1 LGWRKLAE
9 MPDPF
14 IAYVKT
20 MQPGDLA
27 GPIRTPN
34 GFHIIKLIE
43 IRGLGN
49 TSAPQHSQTITQA
62 HVRQILIKTN
72 PLLTDDQLKDRATNV
87 RDDIIAGEDF
97 AKAAEIDSQDPN
109 TATHGGDLGWVAPG
123 DLPAELDAVV
133 PQLKLNQISQPIK
146 SAQGWYLIEVIGR
159 RQQTLS
165 NKDYLTAEIRQMIY
179 KRKFNEAIQNWV
191 SQLRG
196 QSYIKIVGENT
207 PSTGSSS

>member
-1 LGWRKLAE
+1 ML
-9 MPDPF
+9 P
-14 IAYVKT
+14 
-20 MQPGDLA
+20 
-27 GPIRTPN
+27 
-34 GFHIIKLIE
+34 
-43 IRGLGN
+43 
-49 TSAPQHSQTITQA
+49 
-62 HVRQILIKTN
+62 
-72 PLLTDDQLKDRATNV
+72 
-87 RDDIIAGEDF
+87 
-97 AKAAEIDSQDPN
+97 
-109 TATHGGDLGWVAPG
+109 THGGDLGWVAPG
-123 DLPAELDAVV
+123 DLPAKIRMLV

-146 SAQGWYLIEVIGR
+146 SAQGWYLIRVDYGH

>member
-1 LGWRKLAE
+1 MVKLKAGTDFSQAAVAQSQDQNALQGGDLGWRKFAE

-49 TSAPQHSQTITQA
+49 TSAPQQSQTITQA

-72 PLLTDDQLKDRATNV
+72 PLLTNRDQLKRP
-87 RDDIIAGEDF
+87 RDKCA
-97 AKAAEIDSQDPN
+97 
-109 TATHGGDLGWVAPG
+109 
-123 DLPAELDAVV
+123 
-133 PQLKLNQISQPIK
+133 
-146 SAQGWYLIEVIGR
+146 
-159 RQQTLS
+159 
-165 NKDYLTAEIRQMIY
+165 
-179 KRKFNEAIQNWV
+179 
-191 SQLRG
+191 
-196 QSYIKIVGENT
+196 
-207 PSTGSSS
+207 